1 MDENSQRGLG
11 DCDGSPRR
19 DQKVLSKLRNSKL
32 FFFAAIRH
40 ATIKEEV
47 DGLP

>member
-1 MDENSQRGLG
+1 MDGNSQRGLG

-19 DQKVLSKLRNSKL
+19 EEKVLSKLRNGKKKI
-32 FFFAAIRH
+32 FAAIRH
-40 ATIKEEV
+40 AKIKEEV